1 MLKGQA
7 ALCWGVLGEAYALLA
22 PSRNPANLEA
32 AAHAEFLRGVATEG
46 ARGRWGKLCSSL
58 LKASKERKARTKK
71 VALALLG
78 AAQGRT
84 ERVVLRQTVDL

>member
-58 LKASKERKARTKK
+58 LKASKERKARTFSE
-71 VALALLG
+71 ATACHS
-78 AAQGRT
+78 
-84 ERVVLRQTVDL
+84 

>member
-58 LKASKERKARTKK
+58 LNDLASLQ
-71 VALALLG
+71 V
-78 AAQGRT
+78 
-84 ERVVLRQTVDL
+84 